1 MKFTI
6 HGFSQ
11 EAALNLDLDNDDL
24 LLLRWFVDFKDS
36 GRMIHKIIDDKNYY
50 WVNYKKVVEA
60 LPLLC
65 LKKDSIYR
73 KFKKMAD
80 CGVLTRITVRIAGT
94 FSFYAIGKNYELLIF
109 NGNYNQPKSK
119 GQIIPLTKAEPEHH
133 HNFVEQNFIANDSNN
148 TNTTY
153 HNFIE
158 QNYNANNNN
167 NTHTNYHNFVEQNC
181 NANNNSSSHTVHHN
195 FVEQSFSSTNKDYSS
210 QEIFDKNSSSPNY
223 ANFESRNFP
232 EPYVKIS
239 TNSEIFPT
247 DFDETPDQKISPSNY
262 SKKINKNLVDTS
274 VEYQLGAFFFAKIQ
288 ELNPKFKTP
297 NLVKWSKE
305 FYKLLKIDNRS
316 LKEIQ
321 QLIDWIFTPG
331 NFWSCQILSPAKL
344 RSKFDELVI
353 RMDFDEKRFCK
364 NSHTRFKAG
373 STKYDLAGFEVIN
386 DF

>member
-11 EAALNLDLDNDDL
+11 EAALNLGLDNDDL

-36 GRMIHKIIDDKNYY
+36 GKMIHKIIDDKNYY
-50 WVNYKKVVEA
+50 WVNYQKVIEA
-60 LPLLC
+60 LPILC

-80 CGVLTRITVRIAGT
+80 CGVLTRITVRVAGT

-109 NGNYNQPKSK
+109 NGNYNPPAK
-119 GQIIPLTKAEPEHH
+119 E
-133 HNFVEQNFIANDSNN
+133 NF
-148 TNTTY
+148 
-153 HNFIE
+153 
-158 QNYNANNNN
+158 
-167 NTHTNYHNFVEQNC
+167 C
-181 NANNNSSSHTVHHN
+181 
-195 FVEQSFSSTNKDYSS
+195 
-210 QEIFDKNSSSPNY
+210 KNSPLPNY
-223 ANFESRNFP
+223 ANFESKNFP
-232 EPYVKIS
+232 EVCVKNS
-239 TNSEIFPT
+239 TNSENFPT
-247 DFDETPDQKISPSNY
+247 DSKKTPDQKISPSNY

-274 VEYQLGAFFFAKIQ
+274 VEYQLGVFLFSKIQ

-305 FYKLLKIDNRS
+305 FYKLLKIDNHS

-321 QLIDWIFTPG
+321 QLIEWIFTPG

-344 RSKFDELVI
+344 RRKFDELII
-353 RMDFDEKRFCK
+353 RMDFDDKKFSK

-373 STKYDLAGFEVIN
+373 STKYDLAGFEVIE
-386 DF
+386 